1 MSNPII
7 DISHYQ
13 TVTDWQK
20 VKAAVSGVM
29 IKATQG
35 VGYVDPAFTSHVQ
48 GAKAAEIPFGFYH
61 FASLNNAANPTGDA
75 VAEARAFAAACR
87 PHTPAMPLALDL
99 ETNPSNLTPAQVLT
113 WVRAFFAEL
122 RELGMGNYVL
132 YSYTPFL
139 NQNLPAN
146 HMLGGIPLWLAAYT
160 PQPKLPNGWN
170 GYWMWQYTDGG
181 TLPGI
186 TGNVDLNRMG

>member
-20 VKAAVSGVM
+20 VKSAVGGVM

-35 VGYVDPAFTSHVQ
+35 VGYVDPAFVSHVQ
-48 GAKAAEIPFGFYH
+48 GAKAAGVPFGFYH
-61 FASLNNAANPTGDA
+61 FASLNNATNPAADA
-75 VAEARAFAAACR
+75 TAEAQAFAEACK
-87 PHTPAMPLALDL
+87 PYMPAMPFALDL
-99 ETNPSNLTPAQVLT
+99 ETNSSNLTPVQVLA

-122 RELGMGNYVL
+122 QKQGIGNYVL

-139 NQNLPAN
+139 NQNLPPN
-146 HMLGGIPLWLAAYT
+146 HLLGSVRLWLAAYT
-160 PQPKLPNGWN
+160 PQPTLPNGWN
-170 GYWMWQYTDGG
+170 GYWMWQYSDSG
-181 TLPGI
+181 TIPGI
-186 TGNVDLNRMG
+186 SGSVDLNRMN